1 MATVPHFCMIG
12 GKWTTFR
19 AFAEHTTDAVLV
31 ELGRQRTTGT
41 FDLAIGG
48 GQGLLRRVGHRDGTG
63 AHIRRLR
70 QRVPRISPTPTGP
83 GRRRSWRSARERPD
97 DRPLGVGT
105 ELTVAEIAFLTQQE
119 YVVRLGDLILR
130 RTTLAI
136 TGTIDAGLT
145 EAIASVAGRELGW
158 SEARRRAEIEE
169 LVADLENYHGVD
181 RSTLDQRTKERTAQ
195 CALSTTA
202 RINRMFTDGGCL
214 DVAIDHGVCNEPSFL
229 VGSGRHAPA
238 SSTC

>member
-1 MATVPHFCMIG
+1 MIG

-48 GQGLLRRVGHRDGTG
+48 GRGYSAGSAIETELVRTFRVTAARAVHLSDTYGTR
-63 AHIRRLR
+63 ATEVMAFCA
-70 QRVPRISPTPTGP
+70 Q
-83 GRRRSWRSARERPD
+83 RPD

-119 YVVRLGDLILR
+119 YAVRLGDLILR

-136 TGTIDAGLT
+136 TGTIDTGLT

-158 SEARRRAEIEE
+158 DEARRRAEIEA
-169 LVADLENYHGVD
+169 LIVDLENYHGVD
-181 RSTLDQRTKERTAQ
+181 RSTLHQRTKERTAP
-195 CALSTTA
+195 
-202 RINRMFTDGGCL
+202 CL
-214 DVAIDHGVCNEPSFL
+214 
-229 VGSGRHAPA
+229 
-238 SSTC
+238 

>member
-1 MATVPHFCMIG
+1 MIG

-48 GQGLLRRVGHRDGTG
+48 GRGYSAGSAIETELVRTFRVTAARAAHLSDTYGRHRR
-63 AHIRRLR
+63 
-70 QRVPRISPTPTGP
+70 P
-83 GRRRSWRSARERPD
+83 RSWRSPRGAPD

-119 YVVRLGDLILR
+119 YAVRLGDLILR

-136 TGTIDAGLT
+136 TGTIDTGLT

-158 SEARRRAEIEE
+158 DRRA
-169 LVADLENYHGVD
+169 VAPRSRRSLWTSRTITASIAA
-181 RSTLDQRTKERTAQ
+181 RSTNVQRKGPRRAFEHNPKNQPHVHRRWLPR
-195 CALSTTA
+195 C
-202 RINRMFTDGGCL
+202 
-214 DVAIDHGVCNEPSFL
+214 
-229 VGSGRHAPA
+229 RHRPRGL
-238 SSTC
+238 